1 MFAGHDTTTSGK
13 FSCTCYL
20 QVVRL
25 IANELSI
32 TSTCVFY
39 EYLCHSILHFRSENF
54 CKALSFALSFITEH
68 NDVKTKCLTEIQDVC
83 MSNGQLDMS
92 SDNIKRLTYLE
103 ACIKETLRLRSF
115 LHKLIT
121 NWYNRIND

>member
-13 FSCTCYL
+13 FACICYL

-32 TSTCVFY
+32 TSIY
-39 EYLCHSILHFRSENF
+39 EYLCHLILHFRSENF

-68 NDVKTKCLTEIQDVC
+68 NEVKTKCLTEIQHVC